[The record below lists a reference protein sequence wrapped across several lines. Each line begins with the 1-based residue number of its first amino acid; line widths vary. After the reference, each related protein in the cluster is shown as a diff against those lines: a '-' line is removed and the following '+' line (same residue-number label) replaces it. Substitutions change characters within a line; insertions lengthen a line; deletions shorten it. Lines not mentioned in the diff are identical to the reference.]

1 MSNTILK
8 ETQSAQNSFFSI
20 YKEKL
25 EHLATNGQH
34 PKALFIG
41 CSDSRVTP
49 ERLLGLDPGD
59 MFMLRNIANIIPP
72 YVQTE
77 IGIVSVLEYAVLSLQ
92 VPHIIVCGHTDCG
105 GIRSLD
111 QHIDMATVPALSR
124 WLDLARPAQRDID
137 FTLRDLTPE
146 ERHLA
151 IVERNV
157 INQLKNIESYP
168 FIQQS
173 LAANK
178 LTLHGWVYHL
188 QPQQITYYNS
198 AQNHFISSTNLDFEP
213 KNEKTTN

>member
-1 MSNTILK
+1 MNDSIIK
-8 ETQSAQNSFFSI
+8 ETQSAQNSFFSV

-25 EHLATNGQH
+25 ENLVTHGQH

-49 ERLLGLDPGD
+49 ELLLGLDPGD
-59 MFMLRNIANIIPP
+59 MFMLRNIANIVPP

-77 IGIVSVLEYAVLSLQ
+77 IGTVSVLEYAVLHLQ
-92 VPHIIVCGHTDCG
+92 VPHIIVCGHTECG

-111 QHIDMATVPALSR
+111 KNIDMGTVPALSR

-137 FTLRDLTPE
+137 FTQRDFTPE
-146 ERHLA
+146 ERHIA

-157 INQLKNIESYP
+157 INQLNNIESYP
-168 FIQQS
+168 FIQKA
-173 LAANK
+173 LTANK

-188 QPQQITYYNS
+188 KSQKIS
-198 AQNHFISSTNLDFEP
+198 HFDPESGQFN
-213 KNEKTTN
+213 K

>member
-1 MSNTILK
+1 MSDSLLN
-8 ETQSAQNSFFSI
+8 ETKSTQNSFFAA
-20 YKEKL
+20 YKESLTELVEK
-25 EHLATNGQH
+25 GQK

-59 MFMLRNIANIIPP
+59 MFMLRNIANIVPP

-77 IGIVSVLEYAVLSLQ
+77 IGIVSVLEYAVMALN

-111 QHIDMATVPALSR
+111 KQIDMGTMPAISR
-124 WLDLARPAQRDID
+124 WLDLARPAKRDID
-137 FTLRDLTPE
+137 FTMRDLTPE
-146 ERHLA
+146 ERHIA

-157 INQLKNIESYP
+157 INQLQNIESYP
-168 FIQQS
+168 FVQKA

-178 LTLHGWVYHL
+178 MTLHGWVYYL
-188 QPQQITYYNS
+188 GQQKIGYFDKES
-198 AQNHFISSTNLDFEP
+198 GQFH
-213 KNEKTTN
+213 K